1 MYARS
6 SRSTQLNHS
15 AMYFTKED
23 LENCINKVEAK
34 SAHGD
39 WIADKLESYFNINNL
54 TLQMHPKTATQFY
67 GGSCCSQPSLQEL
80 DSWTRAGPCKPTR
93 RGRIAILKATV
104 NLPFMSWIHQVEQ

>member
-1 MYARS
+1 
-6 SRSTQLNHS
+6 
-15 AMYFTKED
+15 MYFTKED

-34 SAHGD
+34 SAHSD

-80 DSWTRAGPCKPTR
+80 DSWTRAGTCKPTR